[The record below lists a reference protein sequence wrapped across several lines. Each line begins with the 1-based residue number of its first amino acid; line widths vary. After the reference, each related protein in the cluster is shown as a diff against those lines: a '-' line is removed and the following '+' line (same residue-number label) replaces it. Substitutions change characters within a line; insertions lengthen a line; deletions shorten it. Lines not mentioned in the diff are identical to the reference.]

1 MLAWRSGVPPML
13 APLQTA
19 IDVDEDQLVGDTL
32 LEERRGGGH
41 ADLAGADDAN
51 GVAVQH
57 IDVAVCFEVGFEEV
71 GRGVHGRGAPR
82 RGVPTGSAGATDAG
96 AASFTWRRPGP

>member
-1 MLAWRSGVPPML
+1 MLASRSGVPPML
-13 APLQTA
+13 ALLHTA

-32 LEERRGGGH
+32 LEERGGGGY

-51 GVAVQH
+51 GVAVER
-57 IDVAVCFEVGFEEV
+57 IDVAVCLEVGFEAV

-82 RGVPTGSAGATDAG
+82 RGVPTGS
-96 AASFTWRRPGP
+96 RRPY